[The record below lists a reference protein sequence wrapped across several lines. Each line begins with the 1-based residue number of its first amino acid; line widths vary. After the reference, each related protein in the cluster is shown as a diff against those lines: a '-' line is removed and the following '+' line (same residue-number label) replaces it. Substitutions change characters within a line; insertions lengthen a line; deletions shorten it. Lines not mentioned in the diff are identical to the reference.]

1 MNKTNYNRFMPI
13 KKEYRSNR
21 SYLKLG
27 ALVCFLLLLFTLL
40 IGCSQTPTNSQ
51 SSTEKNKPQ
60 STATPTNTPDTTKS
74 TDTTVPTNTAESTDT
89 TAPAVTPKPVGTTN
103 LNETFLMI
111 LEKRQSYYS
120 VDSER
125 YAILAEN
132 GPDLLQYSFI
142 DMDSDGTNEFAV
154 MCEDG
159 TIKIFKKFSNLI
171 SGYSFVYRKMCKINQ
186 DGTFNWKER
195 NGNYG
200 CSKLQLSKYEYTTVD
215 LWHVEYDES
224 GSATYYV
231 NNTPVSEQE
240 FKNASN
246 QTSNES
252 IVWTSCT
259 DTPLNPNDYATY
271 VYFGNYLF
279 PISYIKNG
287 VQTVIGGT
295 SVYKILD
302 LIPSEYLLNEISVS
316 PMFEDGNIP
325 KIFQYDGVNNFSVN
339 SIRTNADWDMFPT
352 KVRYEKYTLNN
363 QPNNAEWT
371 EYFQNKLNEICP
383 NIPLVFEE
391 AYFLNCD
398 ENGTQT
404 VIVNIGNTFNKQ
416 VVSELFE
423 GYTIPDSP
431 TPPPSSETVFYQM
444 SAIFIYKDN
453 EVYTYELLNHVCK
466 SSEYSAPKYIPPQE
480 EGQPYNLDY
489 YSVQL
494 NEQNQFIICP
504 LYANHVTWESFNRF
518 LSNNVY
524 LICDI
529 DGDGESEIVVSRFI
543 KYPYVRIYKLNGQK
557 IEDYATISTIG

>member
-1 MNKTNYNRFMPI
+1 MKKTRYNYL
-13 KKEYRSNR
+13 KKGKKTFNTNR
-21 SYLKLG
+21 SFLKIG
-27 ALVCFLLLLFTLL
+27 ALICSLLLLFTLL
-40 IGCSQTPTNSQ
+40 TGCNQTPTTPP
-51 SSTEKNKPQ
+51 SSTEKNNPQ
-60 STATPTNTPDTTKS
+60 STVKP
-74 TDTTVPTNTAESTDT
+74 TDTTYTPANTTEVTDT
-89 TAPAVTPKPVGTTN
+89 TPPVVTTKPIDNVN
-103 LNETFLMI
+103 LNDTFLMI
-111 LEKRQSYYS
+111 LENRQSFYS
-120 VDSER
+120 LDLKRHAHLSEHDT
-125 YAILAEN
+125 E
-132 GPDLLQYSFI
+132 LLQYSFV

-154 MCEDG
+154 MSEYG
-159 TIKIFKKFSNLI
+159 TIYIFKKHSDTI
-171 SGYSFVYRKMCKINQ
+171 SGCSFDHHQMYKINQ
-186 DGTFNWKER
+186 DGTFNWKKD

-200 CSKLQLSKYEYTTVD
+200 CSKLQLSKREYTTVD
-215 LWHVEYDES
+215 LWRVEYDES

-240 FKNASN
+240 FKNASD
-246 QTSNES
+246 QTSSES

-271 VYFGNYLF
+271 VAFGNYRF
-279 PISYIKNG
+279 PISFIKNG
-287 VQTVIGGT
+287 VQTIIGGT
-295 SVYKILD
+295 SIYKIRD
-302 LIPSEYLLNEISVS
+302 LVPSEYLLNEISVS
-316 PMFEDGNIP
+316 PMFEDGIIP
-325 KIFQYDGVNNFSVN
+325 KLFQYDSVNNFIVN

-371 EYFQNKLNEICP
+371 EYFQNKLDEICP

-398 ENGTQT
+398 ENGTQA
-404 VIVNIGNTFNKQ
+404 VIVNIGNTFNKP

-444 SAIFIYKDN
+444 SAILIYKDN
-453 EVYTYELLNHVCK
+453 EVYTYELLNEVRK
-466 SSEYSAPKYIPPQE
+466 ASESSAPKYIPPQE

-494 NEQNQFIICP
+494 NEQNQFMLCP

-529 DGDGESEIVVSRFI
+529 DGDDESEIVVSQLI
-543 KYPYVRIYKLNGQK
+543 KSPSVHIYKLNGQK
-557 IEDYATISTIG
+557 IQDYATISQIGFK